1 MMYNSIFAKSFS
13 RYEQKKLGYGAFVGC
28 LIIVLSLCTVFKP
41 YIVKLKLYV
50 SFDTKMLM
58 LNETSSFP
66 QTARGKTLIQLKRQK
81 QRKWSKDAFHKKGQI
96 FTRYREI
103 SESMENPPLFTL

>member
-28 LIIVLSLCTVFKP
+28 LIIVLSLCRVFKP
-41 YIVKLKLYV
+41 YIGSIHDLKLKLYV
-50 SFDTKMLM
+50 SIDTKMLM

-66 QTARGKTLIQLKRQK
+66 QIARVEETET
-81 QRKWSKDAFHKKGQI
+81 KKMEQGC
-96 FTRYREI
+96 F
-103 SESMENPPLFTL
+103 SEERTNFCQVQGDIR